1 MRYITNI
8 RMKTLRL
15 SIILLLVAVLLAAP
29 VSTASAALRTCRTDP
44 IVMLSDGHKVSL
56 SVTMATDPSNV
67 SEITYTLHVPQG
79 AAVTKIVYT
88 GGAFAKKEK
97 VAVLADQQ
105 PGVFKSETV
114 VHGASG
120 RFAVTAQTMLMVGV
134 ITRASGMNGDR
145 LAVEVRDPG
154 TAPRNG
160 RPPRGK

>member
-1 MRYITNI
+1 MRNITNI

-56 SVTMATDPSNV
+56 SVTMATDAANV
-67 SEITYTLHVPQG
+67 NEIRYNLRVPQG
-79 AAVTKIVYT
+79 VTVTDVVYT
-88 GGAFAKKEK
+88 GGSFAKKE
-97 VAVLADQQ
+97 VLFVWFDQQ

-134 ITRASGMNGDR
+134 IGKASGQNGDR
-145 LAVEVRDPG
+145 LVVEVRDPG